1 MNTAVS
7 ALANTAFL
15 KLFMFFVAGI
25 LVARLSNPFIKKY
38 LHQWDNLLPLE
49 VRGKI
54 LSGLTLPLSLF
65 IMCGIW
71 FAGLHF
77 YPPKPEWHSFLIQ
90 PIRFLVGYSFI
101 LLLYQALDIFE
112 ISIQK
117 RVREERD
124 SLHRQILPYFKK
136 ILKILIAMVAVLM
149 VLQSAGF
156 NVTTILASLGI
167 GGLAVALAAK
177 ESLKDIFG
185 GLAIIAD
192 KPFALG
198 DWIVCGDMEG
208 TVMDIGFRSTQLKTF
223 YDSVI
228 TVPNSVIA
236 DSVVDNL
243 GRRKAR
249 RTRFTLDLT
258 YDTSPEE
265 MEAFVEG
272 VKNIIAAN
280 PCTRKDYY
288 QVYFNSYESFSLRV
302 FVNFFLKVSNWDE
315 ELLQKQNIYLEI
327 LRLGR
332 QLKVSF
338 AFPTQTV
345 EVSRLPH
352 EPALAKNPLSP
363 SDLKSKA
370 KGFGPGGELSSPK
383 GQGLFTPAFKQ
394 HTNEK
399 NT

>member
-1 MNTAVS
+1 MNTATEAVS
-7 ALANTAFL
+7 ILANTAFL
-15 KLFMFFVAGI
+15 KFFLFFVAGA
-25 LVARLSNPFIKKY
+25 LTARLSGPFIKKY
-38 LHQWDNLLPLE
+38 LRSWICLLFPKE
-49 VRGKI
+49 VQEKT
-54 LSGLTLPLSLF
+54 LSGLTLPLGLL

-77 YPPKPEWHSFLIQ
+77 HPPRPEWRAFLIQ
-90 PIRFLVGYSFI
+90 PIRLLIGYSFI

-112 ISIQK
+112 AYIK
-117 RVREERD
+117 TRVREEKD
-124 SLHRQILPYFKK
+124 SLHQQILPYFKR
-136 ILKILIAMVAVLM
+136 ILKILIAVVAVLM

-156 NVTTILASLGI
+156 NVTAILASLGL
-167 GGLAVALAAK
+167 GGVAVALAAK
-177 ESLKDIFG
+177 KSLKDIFG

-192 KPFALG
+192 KPFAIG

-249 RTRFTLDLT
+249 RTRFHLHLV

-280 PCTRKDYY
+280 PRTRKDYY
-288 QVYFNSYESFSLRV
+288 QVYFNSYENSSLRV
-302 FVNFFLKVSNWDE
+302 FVNFFLKVSQWDE

-327 LRLGR
+327 LRLSR
-332 QLKVSF
+332 QLNVSF
-338 AFPTQTV
+338 AFPTQTL
-345 EVSRLPH
+345 EVSRLPDQA
-352 EPALAKNPLSP
+352 PTDKKSSLSV
-363 SDLKSKA
+363 SDLKSQS
-370 KGFGPGGELSSPK
+370 PGLRAGRRSVFS
-383 GQGLFTPAFKQ
+383 
-394 HTNEK
+394 
-399 NT
+399 